1 MNVKRYALGV
11 LLAALVAAS
20 AGCGSATQSGGGFG
34 ESAQSMPAD
43 SLAYLDVNL
52 DQGSAAWTQ
61 LDALTTKFPAWKSW
75 VAEFKKSAN
84 SGDVTL
90 NELKPL
96 LGDDAGFAVTGFDV
110 SGSKPGVSYVAAI
123 SITSKSKVAD
133 ELTSHGGTKT
143 GSYEGFD
150 LYKNGAGE
158 VSAVGSETLL
168 VASSQDAL
176 RTAIDTH
183 GGGDSLAD
191 DSSYKAARSEAPAE
205 SLAIGYV
212 NPSKLAPLMAL
223 AGGMGGDPS
232 TKNLAESLAS
242 TQWASVWLAPRD
254 NGIGLGAAVKQTDGS
269 AATGL
274 PKTNP
279 AAGLPADT
287 LAYLAE
293 SGLGGLGGALNGQM
307 GMSGLP
313 VNKADQ
319 AMLAELTNLL
329 AGDSV
334 LSVRPGLPVSVAL
347 VLHPSDPAKG
357 EAEVQKLLKQATKQT
372 SGLGMQD
379 GALVIPE
386 ANIKITSQR
395 KGDMLVVG
403 NDPTAGTTPDQP
415 LSQSDRYTSLLAAA
429 GAPSDATVPFYLDLH
444 GLLGLV
450 PVSQDRNLE
459 ALDGAIVW
467 VRPDGDITRGGVFL
481 AVR

>member
-1 MNVKRYALGV
+1 MRVKRYALGV
-11 LLAALVAAS
+11 LLAALVAVG
-20 AGCGSATQSGGGFG
+20 AGCGRASQSSGSFG

-61 LDALTTKFPAWKSW
+61 LDELATKFPAWKSW
-75 VAEFKKSAN
+75 VSEFNKSAN
-84 SGDVTL
+84 SGDVSL

-96 LGDDAGFAVTGFDV
+96 LGGDAGFAVTGFET
-110 SGSKPGVSYVAAI
+110 SSSKPGVSYVAAI
-123 SITSKSKVAD
+123 SITSDSKVAD
-133 ELTSHGGTKT
+133 ELTSHGGKKN

-150 LYKNGAGE
+150 LYKNGAGD
-158 VSAVGSETLL
+158 VAAVGSKTLL
-168 VASSQDAL
+168 VASSEDQL
-176 RTAIDTH
+176 RTAIDTN

-191 DSSYKAARSEAPAE
+191 DSSYKAARAEAPDA

-212 NPSKLAPLMAL
+212 NPSKFAPLLAL
-223 AGGMGGDPS
+223 AGGMGGDPG

-254 NGIGLGAAVKQTDGS
+254 SGIGLGAAIKHTDGNGP
-269 AATGL
+269 TGL
-274 PKTNP
+274 PETNP

-293 SGLGGLGGALNGQM
+293 SGLGGLGGVLSGQA
-307 GMSGLP
+307 GMSGVP

-347 VLHPSDPAKG
+347 VLHPADPAKG
-357 EAEVQKLLKQATKQT
+357 EEQVQKLLKQATIQT
-372 SGLGMQD
+372 PGLGMQG

-386 ANIKITSQR
+386 ANIKVTTER
-395 KGDMLVVG
+395 KGDMLVIG

-415 LSQSDRYTSLLAAA
+415 LSQSDRYASLLSAA

-450 PVSQDRNLE
+450 PVSQDRNLQ

-467 VRPDGDITRGGVFL
+467 VKPDGDITRGGVFL